1 MIQCSFRRDI
11 ILPPESLNRFNLDQ
25 MYYLFMAHGRA
36 EDGEILLFSFF
47 VVAFVSLASSIKRL
61 ASLSP
66 GQTHRHDRQPLISAY
81 QTAMTGLP
89 EDLTGSRSPLLMK
102 YHGEAKKITN
112 TSWKSKSIHCAMKPI
127 RIQLECPYNSSNETK
142 YPCMSFY
149 VFIFIAQTMYCI
161 SAHVSDA
168 ASTNQY
174 QYWPKCLYFRLQKIK
189 KE

>member
-1 MIQCSFRRDI
+1 
-11 ILPPESLNRFNLDQ
+11 
-25 MYYLFMAHGRA
+25 MAHGRA

-112 TSWKSKSIHCAMKPI
+112 TS
-127 RIQLECPYNSSNETK
+127 
-142 YPCMSFY
+142 
-149 VFIFIAQTMYCI
+149 
-161 SAHVSDA
+161 
-168 ASTNQY
+168 
-174 QYWPKCLYFRLQKIK
+174 
-189 KE
+189 